1 MSMQDLLSD
10 FVARINNAVMAQ
22 KPVIKVL
29 KNKVVVNVAK
39 KLTSLGYLNSF
50 EDEGNTLEVNVNLE
64 KITKLV
70 RISKPGHRK
79 YISYK
84 SIPRILG
91 GKGFNIVSS
100 SKGVMTHVEILNEKV
115 GGEILFQIY

>member
-10 FVARINNAVMAQ
+10 FVARINNAVMAE

-29 KNKVVVNVAK
+29 KNKVVLNVSKKLTTLGYFDSFEEIGNELEVHVNVA
-39 KLTSLGYLNSF
+39 
-50 EDEGNTLEVNVNLE
+50 

-70 RISKPGHRK
+70 RISKPGHRQ

-91 GKGFNIVSS
+91 GKGYNIISS
-100 SKGVMTHVEILNEKV
+100 SKGVMTHVEIINEKI